1 MSEQKPKGSRRHRR
15 GQGSADQ
22 EARPAGPTS
31 GRQLDPEAFAQ
42 VDKMIG
48 AFSQNQFANVLTPVM
63 AGFFGAAKRKE
74 ELRDPE
80 LQAAFMLFFVYGWKD
95 PHGMRIVD
103 AFYEYGPKLKGEQK
117 RVLDA
122 LRTAKLRFFRV
133 EGSERGNKQLSGR
146 DVLRDEPMVVLDHNA
161 FETLTDGDAL
171 LAWFFDV
178 GELARPFGVATHV
191 SNAKYPAI
199 EASLARLASALEVDV
214 PELPERKPAQTF
226 WTVYR
231 LTNALIPQADS

>member
-1 MSEQKPKGSRRHRR
+1 MADEKKGSRRHRR
-15 GQGSADQ
+15 GQGSTANKD
-22 EARPAGPTS
+22 EGAAPRS
-31 GRQLDPEAFAQ
+31 SRQLDPQAFAQ
-42 VDKMIG
+42 VDQMIG
-48 AFSQNQFANVLTPVM
+48 AFSQNRFGNVLPTVM

-95 PHGMRIVD
+95 DHGMRIVD
-103 AFYEYGPKLKGEQK
+103 AFAEYGPKLKGEQK

-122 LRTAKLRFFRV
+122 LQSARLAFFRV

-146 DVLRDEPMVVLDHNA
+146 DVLRDEPMIVLDHNA

-171 LAWFFDV
+171 LAWFFPM
-178 GELARPFGVATHV
+178 GELARPFGVATQV
-191 SNAKYPAI
+191 ANAKYPAI
-199 EASLARLASALEVDV
+199 EAALVRLASALSVTV
-214 PELPERKPAQTF
+214 PELPDRKPAQTF

-231 LTNALIPQADS
+231 LANALIPQTEA